1 MIPFYFPGFYKLHA
15 QISRFGEVNV
25 DDSQCAASVLSV
37 LCAILH
43 TNYLSIICFP
53 SVASWFCLFFQ
64 VFIPENSFLLCS
76 LMDMISFHP
85 YTEWKAF
92 HSLLTMEDNFAG
104 YFSLGW
110 QLLSFRTCRT
120 LDNLLS
126 PYSLLSPFT
135 MAYLSDLVNSVNT
148 VLKYSLSKLQN
159 HEEFIC
165 HQKGRLN
172 LKVWLSLLNYK
183 VTAVVNGWDSEH
195 SFIFS
200 WAKFSIFP
208 QIQLL
213 LFSFRNGAQPFTLR
227 KTMEFLNWTKQNI

>member
-1 MIPFYFPGFYKLHA
+1 MLMT
-15 QISRFGEVNV
+15 VNV
-25 DDSQCAASVLSV
+25 LLLCYQCSVLFCTPITS
-37 LCAILH
+37 
-43 TNYLSIICFP
+43 
-53 SVASWFCLFFQ
+53 ASFVFLLWPLGYVYFFKY
-64 VFIPENSFLLCS
+64 SFLLCS
-76 LMDMISFHP
+76 LMGRISFHL
-85 YTEWKAF
+85 YTEWKAV

-120 LDNLLS
+120 LDHLLS

-135 MAYLSDLVNSVNT
+135 MAYLSDLVNSVNP

-172 LKVWLSLLNYK
+172 LKVWLSLLEYK
-183 VTAVVNGWDSEH
+183 VTAVVNGWDSEP

-208 QIQLL
+208 QMQLP